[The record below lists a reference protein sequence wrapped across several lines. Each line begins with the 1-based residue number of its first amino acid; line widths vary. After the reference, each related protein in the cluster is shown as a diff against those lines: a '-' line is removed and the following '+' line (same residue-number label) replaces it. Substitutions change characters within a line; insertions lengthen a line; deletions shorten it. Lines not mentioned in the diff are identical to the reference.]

1 MDSGYITIDLGEDS
15 PESPLNS
22 KKVLTEFMIASSLN
36 MTCKQTR
43 HETRGL
49 LQSLNM
55 LRINLPLWVVLPARP
70 TKLNNAIT
78 HNLRKTLV
86 TELPHWKGVEVDMG
100 RLPIQ
105 SFEPAYRGFYNG
117 EQALFKLRR
126 EFPGLRLRLEAYNAQ
141 TGRAATFVF
150 GTRSKDDVQRGLEEG
165 IATSDMSEADHGCL
179 QDLVGLARVQKI
191 LVGEP
196 RS

>member
-1 MDSGYITIDLGEDS
+1 MESGDITINLADDS
-15 PESPLNS
+15 PETPLNS
-22 KKVLTEFMIASSLN
+22 KKVLSELEIASSLG

-43 HETRGL
+43 HETKGL
-49 LQSLNM
+49 LQSLNL
-55 LRINLPLWVVLPARP
+55 LRINLPLWVQLPARP
-70 TKLNNAIT
+70 TKLNNAVVY
-78 HNLRKTLV
+78 NLRQTLV
-86 TELPHWKGVEVDMG
+86 ADLPQWKGVEVDLG

-126 EFPGLRLRLEAYNAQ
+126 EFPGLRLKLEAYNAQ
-141 TGRAATFVF
+141 TGQAAIFDF
-150 GTRSKDDVQRGLEEG
+150 GTRSKDDIQRGLIEG
-165 IATSDMSEADHGCL
+165 IAASAMSEADHGCL

-196 RS
+196 VT